1 MTGRGPLDARPGF
14 SLPIFDRIS
23 PAPPP
28 SVVATRIESHTGPG
42 DVVADLFGRGGWVAR
57 AAIDRQRLAVSLE
70 STPLSRMLAEVVLRP
85 PDVRH
90 LDAAFQGMAASP
102 RGTSSLKVS
111 IGDLFATRC
120 ATCGRTL
127 VVDEIAWSVDD
138 DAGIAGRARPV
149 TRHYRCAVCRDQR
162 GGSEQ
167 RQAPLDADDLRRATA
182 DVGAEAMRATLL
194 ARFPIVAGAEDLPDE
209 LLDLHTGRQ
218 LVGLGAMRVSSGHV
232 RPQAGIAFRER
243 NPWLA
248 FEDAF
253 RMVRGFIQRLDAGAS
268 GPVQ

>member
-14 SLPIFDRIS
+14 SLPVFDRIS

-28 SVVATRIESHTGPG
+28 SVVAARFESHTGPG

-120 ATCGRTL
+120 PTCGRML
-127 VVDEIAWSVDD
+127 VADEILWSTEGTGSDGK
-138 DAGIAGRARPV
+138 DAAGA
-149 TRHYRCAVCRDQR
+149 AA
-162 GGSEQ
+162 G
-167 RQAPLDADDLRRATA
+167 DADGDS
-182 DVGAEAMRATLL
+182 
-194 ARFPIVAGAEDLPDE
+194 AGA
-209 LLDLHTGRQ
+209 T
-218 LVGLGAMRVSSGHV
+218 
-232 RPQAGIAFRER
+232 
-243 NPWLA
+243 
-248 FEDAF
+248 
-253 RMVRGFIQRLDAGAS
+253 
-268 GPVQ
+268 